1 MKFEISELGNRIIIK
16 TKKQGQITKIT
27 PLTHKKA
34 LKTILNLQETGQKV
48 TLAQQTQNYTINS
61 LF

>member
-16 TKKQGQITKIT
+16 TRKQGQITKIT

-34 LKTILNLQETGQKV
+34 LKTILNLQKTTHEITTKGKISDHRI
-48 TLAQQTQNYTINS
+48 TTII
-61 LF
+61 